1 LNRDSPEPPPLLYD
15 LRHVTVCSY
24 GATVTYSRCNLRCL
38 PKEGSGQRIIESSLE
53 ITPAAVESN
62 ERRCFFGNRVVHAR
76 IETPHRELRAEARAR
91 VEVDRPPPP
100 QASPAW
106 EDVRD
111 EAFDSES
118 LEAQSPAH
126 FVYPSRFVPM
136 FEPAVDYAR
145 ESFSPRRAV
154 LDAAR
159 ELMGRIRRDFRY
171 DPKATDVRTPLAKAF
186 EQRRGVCQD
195 FTHIMIGGLRG
206 LGLPAAYV
214 SGYIRTIPPEGKPRL
229 EGADATHAWVSLWC
243 GREAGFVDLDPTN
256 NLVVANDHI
265 ILAHGRDYS
274 DISPIHGIVLGAGEQ
289 EVDVGVDVVPVE
301 VSALVPG

>member
-1 LNRDSPEPPPLLYD
+1 LLYNV
-15 LRHVTVCSY
+15 RHVTICSY

-38 PKEGSGQRIIESSLE
+38 PKDGRGQRVIESRLE
-53 ITPAAVESN
+53 ITPEAIESD
-62 ERRCFFGNRVVHAR
+62 ERRCFFGNRVVRAR
-76 IETPHRELRAEARAR
+76 IETPHRELRATSSSRIEVNRAR
-91 VEVDRPPPP
+91 PP
-100 QASPAW
+100 QTTPAW
-106 EDVRD
+106 EDVRED
-111 EAFDSES
+111 AFESES
-118 LEAQSPAH
+118 LDAQSPAH
-126 FVYPSRFVPM
+126 FVYPSRFVPL
-136 FEPAVDYAR
+136 FEPAIAYAR
-145 ESFSPRRAV
+145 ESFAPGRPV
-154 LDAAR
+154 LEAAS

-171 DPKATDVRTPLAKAF
+171 DTKATDVRTPLAKAF

-206 LGLPAAYV
+206 LGFPAAYV

-256 NLVVANDHI
+256 NLLVANDHI

-289 EVDVGVDVVPVE
+289 EVDVGVDVVPISE
-301 VSALVPG
+301 DAIAAA